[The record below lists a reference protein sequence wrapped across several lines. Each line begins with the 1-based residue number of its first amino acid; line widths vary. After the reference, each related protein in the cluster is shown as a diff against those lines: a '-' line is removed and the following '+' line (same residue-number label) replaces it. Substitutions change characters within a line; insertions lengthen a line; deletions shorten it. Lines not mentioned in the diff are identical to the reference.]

1 MPSQPPMPRPSTPA
15 ISPFFIVTNVD
26 KTIAFYRD
34 QLGFEVTFQQPD
46 QNPFFAIILR
56 DGAQIFLKSEK
67 DIAPLPNSK
76 RHPSL
81 RWDAYVYAPDPDAL
95 ALEFADRF
103 ADGSAAFS
111 VPLKDTHDGL
121 RGFEIRDSNGYVLF
135 FGRPRN
141 TAITSNVPVANGT
154 HPNKAPSETLSKPT
168 LLAAEPQLFVTDVA
182 ASSDFYTKKL
192 GFTVAFTHGDPPFYA
207 QVFRDGA
214 SLNLRHL
221 DQPAI
226 SPDLQAREHLLS
238 ASITVDDAEPLFLEF
253 QTARVSFHQTFKTEP
268 WGART
273 FIVRDPDGNL
283 ILFAGRAR

>member
-1 MPSQPPMPRPSTPA
+1 MPRPTTPA
-15 ISPFFIVTNVD
+15 ISPFFIVSNVEQ
-26 KTIAFYRD
+26 TIAFYRD
-34 QLGFEVTFQQPD
+34 QLGFERTFQQPD
-46 QNPFFAIILR
+46 QNPFFAIIVR

-81 RWDAYVYAPDPDAL
+81 RWDAYVYVPDPDAL
-95 ALEFADRF
+95 ALKFAERF
-103 ADGSAAFS
+103 ADKDAAFS
-111 VPLKDTHDGL
+111 APLQDTHDGL
-121 RGFEIRDSNGYVLF
+121 RGFEIRDPNGYVLF

-141 TAITSNVPVANGT
+141 
-154 HPNKAPSETLSKPT
+154 HAPDETLSKPT

-182 ASSDFYTKKL
+182 AACNFYTEKL
-192 GFTVAFTHGDPPFYA
+192 GFTLAFTHGDPPFYA

-214 SLNLRHL
+214 ILNLRHL

-226 SPDLQAREHLLS
+226 NHDLQAREHLLS
-238 ASITVDDAEPLFLEF
+238 ASITVNDSEPFFQEF
-253 QTARVSFHQTFKTEP
+253 QAAGVPFHQTLKTES

-283 ILFAGRAR
+283 ILFAGGAG